1 MIILKFRIPLK
12 RSLIVTLSRITS
24 LHQTF
29 LMTEGTS
36 SCSFVS
42 QGLQQMDLHVQFIYN
57 LYTSM
62 GEYTTF
68 IVCSPINSDQL
79 LLFFHL
85 LNDHVQPCY

>member
-1 MIILKFRIPLK
+1 MIILKFRILLK

-36 SCSFVS
+36 SCSLVS

-62 GEYTTF
+62 GEYTIF
-68 IVCSPINSDQL
+68 INSDRL